1 MIKNIFFDL
10 DGTLLP
16 MEQENFMKAYF
27 TELCNRVCPVLH
39 IQPEIL
45 IKGVW
50 KGTEAMVKNDG
61 SRTNLQVFWE
71 SCSKICGKDIL
82 THISEF
88 DDFYNKEFLEVQ
100 KSCGYN
106 PLAPETVK
114 VLKQKGYR
122 LFAATNPLF
131 PTVGTYNRLKWA
143 GVKPSD
149 FEIVTTYENSSYCKP
164 NPKYYEEIMEK
175 ANILPEET
183 MMIGNDIDEDIIPTQ
198 SLGMST
204 YLVTDCLINK
214 KDVDYSNIQNGSLRE
229 LLNFVRMM
237 PDVRK

>member
-16 MEQENFMKAYF
+16 MEQEAFMKAYF

-71 SCSKICGKDIL
+71 SCAKICGKDIL

-88 DDFYNKEFLEVQ
+88 DDFYNKEFLAITERHMDMTIPFARAEDQANVILF
-100 KSCGYN
+100 
-106 PLAPETVK
+106 LASDQSRYVNGEE
-114 VLKQKGYR
+114 LKCDGGWTC
-122 LFAATNPLF
+122 F
-131 PTVGTYNRLKWA
+131 
-143 GVKPSD
+143 
-149 FEIVTTYENSSYCKP
+149 
-164 NPKYYEEIMEK
+164 
-175 ANILPEET
+175 
-183 MMIGNDIDEDIIPTQ
+183 
-198 SLGMST
+198 
-204 YLVTDCLINK
+204 
-214 KDVDYSNIQNGSLRE
+214 
-229 LLNFVRMM
+229 
-237 PDVRK
+237 

>member
-1 MIKNIFFDL
+1 MKRYIALLRGINISGKNKI
-10 DGTLLP
+10 P
-16 MEQENFMKAYF
+16 MPKLKAYF

-71 SCSKICGKDIL
+71 SCSKICGTEIL

-131 PTVGTYNRLKWA
+131 PTVGTNNRLKWA
-143 GVKPSD
+143 GVNPSD
-149 FEIVTTYENSSYCKP
+149 FEIVTSYENSSYCKP
-164 NPKYYEEIMEK
+164 NTEYYREILSSINCE
-175 ANILPEET
+175 PENAL
-183 MMIGNDIDEDIIPTQ
+183 MVGNDVSEDMVAGKI
-198 SLGMST
+198 GMKVF
-204 YLVTDCLINK
+204 LLTDNLINK
-214 KDVDYSNIQNGSLRE
+214 NNEDINKYPHGGFDE
-229 LLNFVRMM
+229 LKKYIEKML
-237 PDVRK
+237 